1 MNDTMMEVVVGA
13 SNGRSPRRVVRLAMG
28 GREHVDTLDP
38 ASGFERGKMLDRAA
52 VALGIERHRLQDVE
66 AAIIKKAH
74 EADTGPRVEFPTWTL
89 AELMAADFDITY
101 HVENVLVAGQ
111 PAVLAGAKK
120 VLKTSLLIDLGLSL
134 ATGGHFLGY
143 FPVARP
149 ARFGLMTGESGMAV
163 IRETAERIAQVAGI
177 DPWGELRFVVTDR
190 IPLLPSLDHLDA
202 LGAWIDHHNLEV
214 LGIDPMYMALGD
226 TDAASLF
233 QVGKVLQ
240 AVNRVCQDR
249 RVTLAICH
257 HTRMHP
263 TDPYA
268 PGELSDISWAGTQEW
283 CRQWLLLSRREKY
296 EPGTGEHR
304 LWLSTGGSAG
314 HGGCW
319 GVDIDEGTRA
329 TPGGRFWQVTVTP
342 ATEVR
347 ETTKAEQA
355 ARREA
360 AQADKRMET
369 LERDKQIL
377 YRVLA
382 KYPAGLTVREL
393 RTHAGLNNDRCGQ
406 AIASALQAGE
416 VEACQIAKSN
426 RKTPYD
432 GFRLTDGLETPQR

>member
-1 MNDTMMEVVVGA
+1 MNDGKMTVEVEP
-13 SNGRSPRRVVRLAMG
+13 SNGRTPRRVIHLMMG
-28 GREHVDTLDP
+28 DKRHVDTCDLL
-38 ASGFERGKMLDRAA
+38 SGFERTKLLDRAA

-66 AAIIKKAH
+66 KAIVEKAQA
-74 EADTGPRVEFPTWTL
+74 ADTGPRIEFPTWTL
-89 AELMAADFDITY
+89 AELMAADFPITY

-143 FPVARP
+143 FAVNRP

-163 IRETAERIAQVAGI
+163 VKETVERIARVAGI
-177 DPWGELRFVVTDR
+177 DPWGESRFVVTDR
-190 IPLLPSLDHLDA
+190 VPLLPSLDHLDA

-214 LGIDPMYMALGD
+214 LGIDPLYMALGD
-226 TDAASLF
+226 TDAASIF

-319 GVDIDEGTRA
+319 GVDISEGTRA
-329 TPGGRFWQVTVTP
+329 TPGGRFWEVTVTP
-342 ATEVR
+342 ASEVR
-347 ETTKAEQA
+347 QHAKADQA
-355 ARREA
+355 TRRETA
-360 AQADKRMET
+360 RAEKAQARLESDRKAIVGAMVRLKRSESQRGIR
-369 LERDKQIL
+369 E
-377 YRVLA
+377 V
-382 KYPAGLTVREL
+382 AGLGHGDPFHRAWASLLADSSIREAGTVRKGKTTATVYEVV
-393 RTHAGLNNDRCGQ
+393 THG
-406 AIASALQAGE
+406 
-416 VEACQIAKSN
+416 V
-426 RKTPYD
+426 
-432 GFRLTDGLETPQR
+432 